1 MTTTTPT
8 TMDHIESLAKML
20 AGARTELVD
29 RMQSLR
35 REQDEIKR
43 RRLQG
48 IRNAV
53 ARVQAAHEE
62 LRLAVVASPAL
73 FAKPK
78 TRLLHGIKL
87 GYQKQRGKISWA
99 DDDAVIE
106 LIKRHFPEQLDTL
119 TRTKR
124 SLVRDALSAMP
135 AKDLRR
141 LGVTVTD
148 DVDAVLIKASDSDID
163 KLVDALVNDKDL
175 AELVS

>member
-8 TMDHIESLAKML
+8 TMDQIESLAKTL
-20 AGARTELVD
+20 AAARTELVD

-53 ARVQAAHEE
+53 AKVQAAHEA
-62 LRLAVVASPAL
+62 LRLAVDASPAL
-73 FAKPK
+73 FIKPK
-78 TRLLHGIKL
+78 TRLLHGIKC
-87 GYQKQRGKISWA
+87 GFQKQRGKISWS
-99 DDDAVIE
+99 DEETVID
-106 LIKRHFPEQLDTL
+106 LIKRHFPEQLETL
-119 TRTKR
+119 TKVKR
-124 SLVRDALSAMP
+124 SLVRDALSELP

-148 DVDAVLIKASDSDID
+148 DVDAVLIKATDSEID
-163 KLVDALVNDKDL
+163 KLVDALINDKEL
-175 AELVS
+175 AELAS